1 MFYSH
6 NTVSKLS
13 DCYAGTN
20 VAHFL
25 ACSPC
30 ERGCHCRV
38 GVTPT
43 SSSLHLDG
51 VFLDSPYLLS
61 WPACPQS
68 WLVVTPVT
76 AMCAHYLPKNI

>member
-25 ACSPC
+25 ADY
-30 ERGCHCRV
+30 E
-38 GVTPT
+38 
-43 SSSLHLDG
+43 DG
-51 VFLDSPYLLS
+51 LLT
-61 WPACPQS
+61 
-68 WLVVTPVT
+68 L
-76 AMCAHYLPKNI
+76 